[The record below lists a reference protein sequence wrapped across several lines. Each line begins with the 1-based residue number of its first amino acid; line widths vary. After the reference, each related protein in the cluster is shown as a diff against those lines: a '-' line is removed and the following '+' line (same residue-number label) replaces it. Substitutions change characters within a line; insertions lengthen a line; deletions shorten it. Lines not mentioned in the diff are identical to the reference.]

1 MATLSATPSQAYICT
16 GNGQV
21 SLNWGQVA
29 GATSYI
35 VYRSTT
41 GLLDSYTSYATGVLV
56 PFYVDTDVVPGA
68 QYWYALASVS
78 GAGTSPLQYVGTN
91 NLPLSIT
98 PCLPGQIPLGY
109 LRYMA
114 KNTADK
120 LFSQFLTDDMWNF
133 NINQSMK
140 ELFDVLVSK
149 FGDDWFLAP
158 PLLISL
164 TGLQFYPLP
173 DGALYGGAPALY
185 KLNGV
190 DINISGGSAG
200 PNAAW
205 VPVARSN
212 WSDRDRYTTFPGQA
226 GALNNVYQMSYRQM
240 GSNLWV
246 FPQNMNQ
253 TIRLLYVP
261 RPTELLVDTDML
273 DFSVS
278 GWSEYVIV
286 DAAIKALLKEESF
299 EQAASQQQIKD
310 RLLARIEV
318 MASDRDVGQ
327 PNAVSNTRATMGDPG
342 FQGWGYGSGGNGFGS
357 VGGF

>member
-1 MATLSATPSQAYICT
+1 MA
-16 GNGQV
+16 
-21 SLNWGQVA
+21 
-29 GATSYI
+29 
-35 VYRSTT
+35 R
-41 GLLDSYTSYATGVLV
+41 
-56 PFYVDTDVVPGA
+56 
-68 QYWYALASVS
+68 
-78 GAGTSPLQYVGTN
+78 
-91 NLPLSIT
+91 
-98 PCLPGQIPLGY
+98 
-109 LRYMA
+109 
-114 KNTADK
+114 NTADK

-133 NINQSMK
+133 HINQSVK
-140 ELFDVLVSK
+140 ELYDILVSK

-164 TGLQFYPLP
+164 TGAQFYPLP
-173 DGALYGGAPALY
+173 DGALYSAAPALY

-190 DINISGGSAG
+190 DINISGGQAG

-261 RPTELLVDTDML
+261 RPKELLVDADML

-286 DAAIKALLKEESF
+286 DTAIKALLKEESY
-299 EQAASQQQIKD
+299 EQAAAQQAKKME
-310 RLLARIEV
+310 LMARIEV
-318 MASDRDVGQ
+318 MAEDRDVGQ

-357 VGGF
+357 TGGF